1 MIYESAI
8 NSDGLQNQWCL
19 LLFLYVC
26 YFSFIIMGNSWWYY
40 NIISERC
47 RRLGLSPPRHWEF
60 HVSAHIICHHSAC
73 CGQINWLPTCMGQQC
88 ILMRGAE
95 ILCCDRDVSVLCLRP
110 HSKDENKNLSRTG
123 RPHITQDP
131 KFKTGGVRGRCVGI
145 TIRFGDRVNAKE
157 IVII

>member
-1 MIYESAI
+1 MFCLHVCVMIYESAI

-73 CGQINWLPTCMGQQC
+73 CGQINWLPTCMGQQR
-88 ILMRGAE
+88 ILRRGYVFWDQE
-95 ILCCDRDVSVLCLRP
+95 
-110 HSKDENKNLSRTG
+110 ENKNQSRTG
-123 RPHITQDP
+123 RPHITRISSS
-131 KFKTGGVRGRCVGI
+131 KTGEGSAGGVY
-145 TIRFGDRVNAKE
+145 E
-157 IVII
+157 